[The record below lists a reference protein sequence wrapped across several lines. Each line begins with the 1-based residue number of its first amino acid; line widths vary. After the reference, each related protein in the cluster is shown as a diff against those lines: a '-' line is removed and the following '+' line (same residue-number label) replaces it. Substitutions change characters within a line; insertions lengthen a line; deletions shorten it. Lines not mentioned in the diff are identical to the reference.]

1 MNIETTPRVAP
12 SPAGLAQPAS
22 ASDRAKAPM
31 AARTRMLLEA
41 PILPTLLR
49 LSFPNVLNLLALA
62 GMITFDGLFLG
73 RLGADA
79 LVGVSLV
86 FPFVMFVQHIAASGL
101 GGAVASAISRALGA
115 GQQQKADALAAHAF
129 VLAIGVA
136 ILFSALMLTA
146 GPLIYKS
153 MGGRGAALDAA
164 LAYSTVVFS
173 GAISVWLLN
182 ILGNVVRGTGNMSL
196 PAQVLVAS
204 VLGHAVLS
212 PLLIFGWGP
221 VPALG
226 PAGAGWGLV
235 LSFAIGSL
243 VLWRH
248 LRSGRALV
256 SLRLGSRGA
265 NGTRYEWSLFREIL
279 RVGIPGVANVAINN
293 LTVIILTGIA
303 GHLGLASA
311 VGYAMGARLEY
322 IMIPLAFG
330 FGTALLAMIGT
341 NWGAG
346 QFQRARRIAWT
357 GALTVAIFCGAVG
370 VFFALAPALWMDL
383 FTTDSE
389 ITRVGTLYLQVVAP
403 FYAVYGAGMALYYF
417 MQGVGNIVPAVLA
430 NAARLA
436 ACSGTAYGA
445 VTWFDAGPIGIFA
458 AIAASF
464 LLYGALVLWAFLR
477 TPDPATPCQT
487 AKAS

>member
-1 MNIETTPRVAP
+1 MSHA
-12 SPAGLAQPAS
+12 A
-22 ASDRAKAPM
+22 APM
-31 AARTRMLLEA
+31 AARTKMLLEA

-73 RLGADA
+73 RLGAEA
-79 LVGVSLV
+79 LIGVSLV
-86 FPFVMFVQHIAASGL
+86 FPFVMFVQHVAASGL

-115 GQQQKADALAAHAF
+115 GETRKADALAAHAF
-129 VLAIGVA
+129 VLTAGVA
-136 ILFSALMLTA
+136 MLSSALMLTV
-146 GPLIYKS
+146 GPMIYRA

-173 GAISVWLLN
+173 GAISVWMLN

-196 PAQVLVAS
+196 PAQVLVGS
-204 VLGHAVLS
+204 VLGHAMLS

-235 LSFAIGSL
+235 LSFAVGSL

-256 SLRLGSRGA
+256 SLRLGWRGA
-265 NGTRYEWSLFREIL
+265 DGTRYEWTLFREIL
-279 RVGIPGVANVAINN
+279 RVGIPGMANVAINN
-293 LTVIILTGIA
+293 LAVVILTGIA
-303 GHLGLASA
+303 GQLGQASA
-311 VGYAMGARLEY
+311 LGYAMGARLEY

-341 NWGAG
+341 NWGAK
-346 QFQRARRIAWT
+346 QFQRARRIAWI
-357 GALTVAIFCGAVG
+357 GALTVAVFCGAVG
-370 VFFALAPALWMDL
+370 GFFALLPALWMGL
-383 FTTDSE
+383 FTANSDTAS
-389 ITRVGTLYLQVVAP
+389 VGALYLQIVAP

-436 ACSGTAYGA
+436 ASAGGAYAA
-445 VTWFDAGPIGIFA
+445 VTWFDAGPIGMFA
-458 AIAASF
+458 AISASF
-464 LLYGALVLWAFLR
+464 LLYGALVVWSFLR
-477 TPDPATPCQT
+477 TPDPA
-487 AKAS
+487 

>member
-1 MNIETTPRVAP
+1 MSHDTSPRPAP
-12 SPAGLAQPAS
+12 SPASPAQAARAS
-22 ASDRAKAPM
+22 HVAKAPM
-31 AARTRMLLEA
+31 AARTKMLLEA

-129 VLAIGVA
+129 VLTIIVA
-136 ILFSALMLTA
+136 TTFSALMLGA
-146 GPLIYKS
+146 GPLIYQS

-164 LAYSTVVFS
+164 LAYSSVVFG

-204 VLGHAVLS
+204 VLGHALLS

-235 LSFAIGSL
+235 LSFAAGSM

-256 SLRLGSRGA
+256 SLRLGSRGPK
-265 NGTRYEWSLFREIL
+265 GTRYQWSLFKEIL
-279 RVGIPGVANVAINN
+279 RVGVPGMANVAINN

-303 GHLGLASA
+303 GHLGQASA

-357 GALTVAIFCGAVG
+357 GALTVSLFCGTVG
-370 VFFALAPALWMDL
+370 VFFALAPALWMGL
-383 FTTDSE
+383 FTADGETA
-389 ITRVGTLYLQVVAP
+389 RVGTLYLQIVAP

-417 MQGVGNIVPAVLA
+417 MQGVGHIVPAVLA
-430 NAARLA
+430 NAVRLA
-436 ACSGTAYGA
+436 ASAGGAYA
-445 VTWFDAGPIGIFA
+445 AITWFDAGPVGIFA

-464 LLYGALVLWAFLR
+464 VLYGALVLWAFLR
-477 TPDPATPCQT
+477 TRDPSIQAVPI
-487 AKAS
+487 

>member
-1 MNIETTPRVAP
+1 MSTELSLDKKPSVSAAP
-12 SPAGLAQPAS
+12 PP
-22 ASDRAKAPM
+22 PM

-86 FPFVMFVQHIAASGL
+86 FPFVMFVQHVAASGL

-115 GQQQKADALAAHAF
+115 GAKQKADALAAHAF
-129 VLAIGVA
+129 VLAIAVTM
-136 ILFSALMLTA
+136 LFSALMLSA
-146 GPLIYKS
+146 GPLIYQA

-173 GAISVWLLN
+173 GTISVWMLN

-196 PAQVLVAS
+196 PAQVLVGS

-235 LSFAIGSL
+235 LSFAVGSV
-243 VLWRH
+243 VLFAH

-256 SLRLGSRGA
+256 RLPLRQ
-265 NGTRYEWSLFREIL
+265 TRYEWRLFKEIL
-279 RVGIPGVANVAINN
+279 RVGVPGIVNVAINN
-293 LTVIILTGIA
+293 LAVVILTGIA
-303 GHLGLASA
+303 GHLGQSAA

-341 NWGAG
+341 NWGAK
-346 QFQRARRIAWT
+346 QYQRARRIAWT
-357 GALTVAIFCGAVG
+357 GTLTVAAFCGTVG
-370 VFFALAPALWMDL
+370 VFFALLPALWMGL
-383 FTTDSE
+383 FTADSE
-389 ITRVGTLYLQVVAP
+389 ITRIGTLYLQIVAP

-417 MQGVGNIVPAVLA
+417 MQGVGNIVPVVLA
-430 NAARLA
+430 NATRLA
-436 ACSGTAYGA
+436 ASAGGAYAA
-445 VTWFDAGPIGIFA
+445 VTWFDAGPAGVFA
-458 AIAASF
+458 AIAAGF
-464 LLYGALVLWAFLR
+464 LLYGALTLRAFLR
-477 TPDPATPCQT
+477 TPDPVTQQT
-487 AKAS
+487 NAS

>member
-1 MNIETTPRVAP
+1 
-12 SPAGLAQPAS
+12 
-22 ASDRAKAPM
+22 M
-31 AARTRMLLEA
+31 AARTQMLLQA

-86 FPFVMFVQHIAASGL
+86 FPFVMAVQHVAASGL

-115 GQQQKADALAAHAF
+115 GQQHKADALAAHAV
-129 VLAIGVA
+129 VLTVIVA
-136 ILFSALMLTA
+136 AAFSAFMLSA
-146 GPLIYKS
+146 GPLIYKA
-153 MGGRGAALDAA
+153 MGGRGAALEAA

-182 ILGNVVRGTGNMSL
+182 ILGNVVRGTGNMAL
-196 PAQVLVAS
+196 PAQVLLAS
-204 VLGHAVLS
+204 VLGHALLS

-235 LSFAIGSL
+235 LSFAAGSL

-248 LRSGRALV
+248 LRAGRALV
-256 SLRLGSRGA
+256 SLRFGFGGP
-265 NGTRYEWSLFREIL
+265 NGTRYQWSMFKEIL
-279 RVGIPGVANVAINN
+279 RVGVPGIANVAINN
-293 LTVIILTGIA
+293 LTVILLTGIA
-303 GHLGLASA
+303 GHLGQASA

-357 GALTVAIFCGAVG
+357 GALTVAVFCGTVG
-370 VFFALAPALWMDL
+370 AFFALAPALWMGL
-383 FTTDSE
+383 FTADGE
-389 ITRVGTLYLQVVAP
+389 AARVGTLYLQIVAP

-417 MQGVGNIVPAVLA
+417 MQGVGRIVPAVLA
-430 NAARLA
+430 NAVRLA
-436 ACSGTAYGA
+436 ASAGGAYA
-445 VTWFDAGPIGIFA
+445 AITWFNAGPVGVFSA
-458 AIAASF
+458 VAASF
-464 LLYGALVLWAFLR
+464 VLYGALVLWAFLR
-477 TPDPATPCQT
+477 TRDPSIPT
-487 AKAS
+487 AST

>member
-1 MNIETTPRVAP
+1 
-12 SPAGLAQPAS
+12 
-22 ASDRAKAPM
+22 M

-41 PILPTLLR
+41 PILQTLLR
-49 LSFPNVLNLLALA
+49 LAFPNVLNLLALA

-129 VLAIGVA
+129 VLTIAVA
-136 ILFSALMLTA
+136 TAFSALMLTA

-164 LAYSTVVFS
+164 LDYSTVVFS
-173 GAISVWLLN
+173 GAFSVWLLN
-182 ILGNVVRGTGNMSL
+182 ILGNVVRGTGNMTL

-204 VLGHAVLS
+204 VLGHVVLS

-221 VPALG
+221 LPALG

-235 LSFAIGSL
+235 LSFAVGSM
-243 VLWRH
+243 VLWGH

-265 NGTRYEWSLFREIL
+265 NGTRYEWSLFGEIL

-303 GHLGLASA
+303 GHLGQASA
-311 VGYAMGARLEY
+311 AGYAIGARLEY

-341 NWGAG
+341 NWGAR
-346 QFQRARRIAWT
+346 QFERARRIAWV
-357 GALTVAIFCGAVG
+357 GALTVAISCGVIG
-370 VFFALAPALWMDL
+370 IFFALAPALWMGL

-389 ITRVGTLYLQVVAP
+389 ITQVGALYLQIVAP
-403 FYAVYGAGMALYYF
+403 LYAVYGAGMALYYF

-430 NAARLA
+430 NAARLTVSAGA
-436 ACSGTAYGA
+436 AYAA
-445 VTWFDAGPIGIFA
+445 VTWFDAGPIGVFA

-464 LLYGALVLWAFLR
+464 VLYGALVLWAFLR
-477 TPDPATPCQT
+477 TANPASPSQT
-487 AKAS
+487 VNAR

>member
-1 MNIETTPRVAP
+1 MHMSSELSLDKQSSASVAP
-12 SPAGLAQPAS
+12 P
-22 ASDRAKAPM
+22 APM

-41 PILPTLLR
+41 PILPTLLS

-86 FPFVMFVQHIAASGL
+86 FPFVMFVQHVAASGL

-115 GQQQKADALAAHAF
+115 GDKRRANALAAHAF
-129 VLAIGVA
+129 VLAIGVT
-136 ILFSALMLTA
+136 ILFSALMLSA
-146 GPLIYKS
+146 GPLIYQA

-173 GAISVWLLN
+173 GTISVWMLN

-196 PAQVLVAS
+196 PAQVLVGS

-235 LSFAIGSL
+235 LSFAVGSV
-243 VLWRH
+243 VLFAY

-256 SLRLGSRGA
+256 RLPLRE
-265 NGTRYEWSLFREIL
+265 TRYEWNLFKDIL
-279 RVGIPGVANVAINN
+279 RVGVPGIANVAINN
-293 LTVIILTGIA
+293 LAVVILTGIA
-303 GHLGLASA
+303 GHLGQSAA

-341 NWGAG
+341 NWGAK
-346 QFQRARRIAWT
+346 QYQRARRIAWT
-357 GALTVAIFCGAVG
+357 GTLTVAACCGTVG
-370 VFFALAPALWMDL
+370 VFFALLPALWMSL

-389 ITRVGTLYLQVVAP
+389 ITRIGTLYLKIVAP

-417 MQGVGNIVPAVLA
+417 MQGVGNIVPVVLA

-436 ACSGTAYGA
+436 GSAGGAYAA
-445 VTWFDAGPIGIFA
+445 VTWFDAGPAGVFA
-458 AIAASF
+458 AIAVGF
-464 LLYGALVLWAFLR
+464 LLYGALTLRAFLR
-477 TPDPATPCQT
+477 TPDPVTQQT
-487 AKAS
+487 NAS

>member
-1 MNIETTPRVAP
+1 MNSIPASTRDMG
-12 SPAGLAQPAS
+12 SPAAAPPGAPMAPL
-22 ASDRAKAPM
+22 APM
-31 AARTRMLLEA
+31 AARTKMLLEA
-41 PILPTLLR
+41 PILPTLLS

-86 FPFVMFVQHIAASGL
+86 FPFVMFVQHVAASGL
-101 GGAVASAISRALGA
+101 GGAVASAISRALAAGA
-115 GQQQKADALAAHAF
+115 KQRADALAAHAF
-129 VLAIGVA
+129 VLAIGVT
-136 ILFSALMLTA
+136 ILFSAVMLTA
-146 GPLIYKS
+146 GPLIYAA
-153 MGGRGAALDAA
+153 MGGSGAALDAA

-173 GAISVWLLN
+173 GAISVWMLN

-196 PAQVLVAS
+196 PAQVLFGS

-235 LSFAIGSL
+235 LSFAVGSV
-243 VLWRH
+243 VLFAY

-256 SLRLGSRGA
+256 SLSLR
-265 NGTRYEWSLFREIL
+265 GTRYEWSLFKDVL
-279 RVGIPGVANVAINN
+279 RVGVPGIANVAINN
-293 LTVIILTGIA
+293 LAVVILTGIA
-303 GHLGLASA
+303 GHLGPSAA

-341 NWGAG
+341 NWGAR
-346 QFQRARRIAWT
+346 QYRRARRIAWT

-370 VFFALAPALWMDL
+370 VFFALLPALWMGL
-383 FTTDSE
+383 FTADHD
-389 ITRVGTLYLQVVAP
+389 ITRVGTLYLQIAAP
-403 FYAVYGAGMALYYF
+403 FYAVYGAGMALYF
-417 MQGVGNIVPAVLA
+417 AMQGVGNIVPAVLA

-436 ACSGTAYGA
+436 VSAGGAYAA
-445 VTWFDAGPIGIFA
+445 VTWFDAGPAGVFA
-458 AIAASF
+458 ATAAGF
-464 LLYGALVLWAFLR
+464 VLFGVLILRAFLR
-477 TPDPATPCQT
+477 TPDPASPNSTSN
-487 AKAS
+487 AR

>member
-1 MNIETTPRVAP
+1 
-12 SPAGLAQPAS
+12 
-22 ASDRAKAPM
+22 M

-41 PILPTLLR
+41 PILPALLR

-86 FPFVMFVQHIAASGL
+86 FPFVMFVQHVAASGL

-115 GQQQKADALAAHAF
+115 GEQQKADALAAHAF
-129 VLAIGVA
+129 VLAIAVT
-136 ILFSALMLTA
+136 ILFSALMLTV
-146 GPLIYKS
+146 GPLIYKA

-164 LAYSTVVFS
+164 LTYSTVVFS
-173 GAISVWLLN
+173 GAISVWMLN

-196 PAQVLVAS
+196 PAQVLVGS
-204 VLGHAVLS
+204 VLGHAALS

-221 VPALG
+221 LPALG
-226 PAGAGWGLV
+226 PAGAGLGLV
-235 LSFAIGSL
+235 LSFAVGSI
-243 VLWRH
+243 VLWIY

-256 SLRLGSRGA
+256 RLHLGWTGA
-265 NGTRYEWSLFREIL
+265 EGTRYEWSLFREIL
-279 RVGIPGVANVAINN
+279 RVGVPGVANVAINN
-293 LTVIILTGIA
+293 LAVVILTGIA
-303 GHLGLASA
+303 GHLGQASA

-341 NWGAG
+341 NWGAR
-346 QFQRARRIAWT
+346 QFERARRIAWT
-357 GALTVAIFCGAVG
+357 GALTVAAFCGAVG
-370 VFFALAPALWMDL
+370 VFFAIVPGLWMGL
-383 FTTDSE
+383 FTVDSD
-389 ITRVGTLYLQVVAP
+389 ITHVGTLYLRIVAP

-436 ACSGTAYGA
+436 ASAGGAYAA
-445 VTWFDAGPIGIFA
+445 VTWFDAGPIGVFA

-464 LLYGALVLWAFLR
+464 VLYGVLVLWAFLR
-477 TPDPATPCQT
+477 TPDPAAPRSTVN
-487 AKAS
+487 AR

>member
-1 MNIETTPRVAP
+1 MNSIPALTRELAAPAVARP
-12 SPAGLAQPAS
+12 GAPGAPM
-22 ASDRAKAPM
+22 APM
-31 AARTRMLLEA
+31 AARTRELLEA

-62 GMITFDGLFLG
+62 GMITFDGLFVG

-86 FPFVMFVQHIAASGL
+86 FPFVMFVQHVAASGL

-115 GQQQKADALAAHAF
+115 GAQQRADALAAHAF
-129 VLAIGVA
+129 VLTIAVT
-136 ILFSALMLTA
+136 ILFSALMLAA

-173 GAISVWLLN
+173 GAISVWMLN

-196 PAQVLVAS
+196 PAQVLVGS

-235 LSFAIGSL
+235 LSFGAGSL
-243 VLWRH
+243 ILFAH
-248 LRSGRALV
+248 LSSGRALV
-256 SLRLGSRGA
+256 SLPLRT
-265 NGTRYEWSLFREIL
+265 TRYEWRLFKEIL
-279 RVGIPGVANVAINN
+279 RVGVPGIVNVAVNN
-293 LTVIILTGIA
+293 LAVVILTGIA
-303 GHLGLASA
+303 GHLGQSAA

-341 NWGAG
+341 NWGAR
-346 QFQRARRIAWT
+346 QYQRARRIAWT
-357 GALTVAIFCGAVG
+357 GALTVAAFCGAVG
-370 VFFALAPALWMDL
+370 VFFALLPSLWMGL
-383 FTTDSE
+383 FTADSD
-389 ITRVGTLYLQVVAP
+389 ITRIGTLYLQIVAP
-403 FYAVYGAGMALYYF
+403 FYVVYGAGMALYYF
-417 MQGVGNIVPAVLA
+417 MQGVGNIIPAVLA

-436 ACSGTAYGA
+436 ASAGGAYAA
-445 VTWFDAGPIGIFA
+445 VAWFDAGPIGVFA
-458 AIAASF
+458 ATAAGF
-464 LLYGALVLWAFLR
+464 LLYGALVVHAFLR
-477 TPDPATPCQT
+477 TPDPASPHSTLIVR
-487 AKAS
+487 

>member
-1 MNIETTPRVAP
+1 MTTNQTPTAHTPAAP
-12 SPAGLAQPAS
+12 P
-22 ASDRAKAPM
+22 APM
-31 AARTRMLLEA
+31 AARTQMLLEA

-49 LSFPNVLNLLALA
+49 LSFPNVLNLLAIA

-86 FPFVMFVQHIAASGL
+86 FPFVMFVQHVAASGL

-115 GQQQKADALAAHAF
+115 GQKQKADALAAHAF
-129 VLAIGVA
+129 VLAVA
-136 ILFSALMLTA
+136 VAVLFSALMLSA
-146 GPLIYKS
+146 GPLIYRA

-164 LAYSTVVFS
+164 LAYSSVVFS
-173 GAISVWLLN
+173 GAVSVWLLN
-182 ILGNVVRGTGNMSL
+182 ILGNVLRGTGNMGL
-196 PAQVLVAS
+196 PAQVLLGS
-204 VLGHAVLS
+204 VLGHALLS

-235 LSFAIGSL
+235 LSFAVGSL

-248 LRSGRALV
+248 LRSGQALV
-256 SLRLGSRGA
+256 NLRLGWGGA
-265 NGTRYEWSLFREIL
+265 NGTRYEWRLFKEVL
-279 RVGIPGVANVAINN
+279 RVGIPGLANVAINN
-293 LTVIILTGIA
+293 LTVVILTAIA
-303 GHLGLASA
+303 GHLGQASA
-311 VGYAMGARLEY
+311 LGYAMGARLEY

-341 NWGAG
+341 NWGAR
-346 QFQRARRIAWT
+346 QFQRARRIARV
-357 GALTVAIFCGAVG
+357 GALTVALFCGVVG
-370 VFFALAPALWMDL
+370 VFFALAPGLWMGL
-383 FTTDSE
+383 FAATGDTA
-389 ITRVGTLYLQVVAP
+389 RVGTLYLQIVAP

-430 NAARLA
+430 NATRLA
-436 ACSGTAYGA
+436 TSAGGAYAA
-445 VTWFDAGPIGIFA
+445 VTWFDAGPSGVFA

-477 TPDPATPCQT
+477 TPNPG
-487 AKAS
+487 